1 MVLATENQKL
11 YRQCQY
17 SSAINQ
23 YLSKD
28 RVVANLKS
36 RLEMQKCEAKELV
49 SSSQFGKLH
58 QLLTSAEKKG
68 SFDERHDLL
77 ESITGLLANTIA
89 KNHGQRWVKF
99 PVIMQLLEA
108 VTITGSTCAAT
119 ILGSIMGCFSK
130 NH

>member
-1 MVLATENQKL
+1 
-11 YRQCQY
+11 
-17 SSAINQ
+17 
-23 YLSKD
+23 
-28 RVVANLKS
+28 
-36 RLEMQKCEAKELV
+36 MQKCEAKELV
-49 SSSQFGKLH
+49 SSSQYGKLH

-99 PVIMQLLEA
+99 PVISQLLEA
-108 VTITGSTCAAT
+108 VTITGSARAAT
-119 ILGSIMGCFSK
+119 VLGSIMGCFSK

>member
-1 MVLATENQKL
+1 MVSTTEDQKL
-11 YRQCQY
+11 YQQRQY
-17 SSAINQ
+17 SSPKCNNR

-28 RVVANLKS
+28 KVVANLKS

-77 ESITGLLANTIA
+77 EFITGLLANTIA
-89 KNHGQRWVKF
+89 KNHGASSFYPRIQMPSAPLFRQTVKQIKT
-99 PVIMQLLEA
+99 PRCTHA
-108 VTITGSTCAAT
+108 
-119 ILGSIMGCFSK
+119 
-130 NH
+130 